1 MSDTWSLVTQRFG
14 FLRNVLSKQLIHSST
29 RNYSFFLPKIQSLL
43 KPAFY
48 VASCSVVGLW
58 SDKAP
63 KRQGKYIVWPRI
75 AGLMKKN
82 KEIFKRCP
90 SQIEAKCEMCH
101 TVTKAYIF
109 LKWDWGR
116 DAERVAISQFAQKPE
131 ECVGLRDI
139 TPIPAPE
146 FLPGSSAHQPCKT
159 QLRAKAEGEGWNCYP
174 SAVSFWRVCPPL
186 WKTWRCDLRTRWWPR
201 FSLLRKTKEKQTVFD
216 EDRHISSE
224 SEL

>member
-75 AGLMKKN
+75 AGLMKKKQGN
-82 KEIFKRCP
+82 IQTLPFPNR
-90 SQIEAKCEMCH
+90 SQMWNVPHCHKGIYFFEVRLGARRWACSHFTVCSKAWGMCRLTGH
-101 TVTKAYIF
+101 H
-109 LKWDWGR
+109 
-116 DAERVAISQFAQKPE
+116 SH
-131 ECVGLRDI
+131 
-139 TPIPAPE
+139 
-146 FLPGSSAHQPCKT
+146 S
-159 QLRAKAEGEGWNCYP
+159 
-174 SAVSFWRVCPPL
+174 
-186 WKTWRCDLRTRWWPR
+186 RTRVSPWQLSTP
-201 FSLLRKTKEKQTVFD
+201 TV
-216 EDRHISSE
+216 
-224 SEL
+224 